1 MTEKDLIREKMK
13 AFRKEMDPKE
23 KKAREK
29 RLSEGLND
37 ILCDLQFQQIL
48 CYYPLPLEID
58 LRSAYQKWSEDGKK
72 LFFPVTSKDKIS
84 FFSPR
89 SFDDFSEGPMH
100 VMEPVSRDEPYLSH
114 EKTLCIVPGLAFTKE
129 GMRLGYGKGYY
140 DRFIFENQGIVTL
153 GVCFEEQVFET
164 LPCDENDALLNFVVF
179 T

>member
-1 MTEKDLIREKMK
+1 MTEKKLLREKMK
-13 AFRKEMDPKE
+13 AFRAAMDPEE

-29 RLSEGLND
+29 RLCDGITEILDDLN
-37 ILCDLQFQQIL
+37 FQDIL

-58 LRSAYQKWSEDGKK
+58 LRSAYEKWEENGRK
-72 LFFPVTSKDKIS
+72 LFFPVTSKDMVS

-89 SFDDFSEGPMH
+89 SLDDFSEGPMH

-140 DRFIFENQGIVTL
+140 DRFISLNPEIVTL
-153 GVCFEEQVFET
+153 GVCFEEQVFEEI
-164 LPCDENDALLNFVVF
+164 PCEKNDAQLNFIISA
-179 T
+179 